1 MPYFAMA
8 DVCEKVEDISAL
20 VTAKAIIGL
29 PLGVDVETG
38 SFFVMKRA
46 QRFPCA
52 ARALE
57 RYVRLNEFND
67 VVCLADLFHQFRANE
82 PTHKSFR
89 GWRAAIFLPSTPR
102 WLAGGV
108 E

>member
-1 MPYFAMA
+1 
-8 DVCEKVEDISAL
+8 
-20 VTAKAIIGL
+20 
-29 PLGVDVETG
+29 
-38 SFFVMKRA
+38 MKRA

-82 PTHKSFR
+82 PTHKTSGIGAQPSSCRRRLDGLRVVLNDLLVDALVRTGRAR
-89 GWRAAIFLPSTPR
+89 GP
-102 WLAGGV
+102 